1 MTGTGERCR
10 GRSARRAFR
19 AMSTSW
25 WIACDRPDLLRA
37 AEARVH
43 ATEARLSRFRAD
55 SALSRLNRA
64 RAVVDPLLAEVTR
77 AALRLRAQTDGAFTP
92 TLGARLAGLGYD
104 RSFDLLPVRTTAVPP
119 PDDRPIDPLH
129 DPLQVEVEGERVR
142 LHGPGDLDLG
152 GVAKGWTVDHVLE
165 ALREGGAGRALVDGG
180 GDLRGFGRR
189 WPVGVGDDLVAS
201 VEEEAVATS
210 STRRR
215 RWRGARGE
223 DLHHLLDPRTGA
235 PARSSVDTATV
246 VAPDAATAD
255 ALATAVV
262 VDPGRVLPLLPG
274 LGARAAVRG
283 LDGRWWTTPG
293 WEATP

>member
-77 AALRLRAQTDGAFTP
+77 VALRLRALTEGVFTP
-92 TLGARLAGLGYD
+92 TLGARLAALGYD
-104 RSFDLLPVRTTAVPP
+104 RSFDLLPVRRGAGREA
-119 PDDRPIDPLH
+119 DDSPGE
-129 DPLQVEVEGERVR
+129 PLQVEVEDERVR
-142 LHGPGDLDLG
+142 LRGPGDLDLG

-165 ALREGGAGRALVDGG
+165 ALREGGARFALVDGG

-189 WPVGVGDDLVAS
+189 WPVGVGDDLVAR

-215 RWRGARGE
+215 RWRGARDE

-235 PARSSVDTATV
+235 PARSAIDTATV
-246 VAPDAATAD
+246 VALDAATAD
-255 ALATAVV
+255 GLATAVV
-262 VDPGRVLPLLPG
+262 IDPGRVLPLLPR
-274 LGARAAVRG
+274 LSARAAVRG
-283 LDGRWWTTPG
+283 CDGRWWTTPD
-293 WEATP
+293 WEATS